1 MRLCRFLDLSSPNS
15 RRARYGVLE
24 GEQIIPIREDHPFGP
39 LTRQESEAV
48 PVERARLLAPCE
60 PSKIVALGRN
70 YRAHAEELGHHV
82 PAEPLI
88 FLKPPS
94 AVIGPEETIRL
105 PTLSARVDYEGEL
118 VVVIGRRAYR
128 LRDEDDPLAYV
139 LGYTCGNDVTA
150 RDLQQRD
157 GVFARAKGFD
167 TFAPTGPVIA
177 TDLDPSD
184 LRIETRVSGRVRQ
197 RASTRDLI
205 FPVPYLVRFI
215 SQIMTLLP
223 GDLIFTGT
231 PAGVGPLSDGDVVE
245 VDIEG
250 IGILRN
256 FVRAEST
263 DPDIIDPTHGNI
275 TDGGER

>member
-1 MRLCRFLDLSSPNS
+1 MRICRFLDLFAPNPP
-15 RRARYGVLE
+15 RARYGLLE
-24 GEQIIPIREDHPFGP
+24 GERVIPIAEDHPFGSITP
-39 LTRQESEAV
+39 RESEAR
-48 PVERARLLAPCE
+48 PLSHTRLLAPCE

-70 YRAHAEELGHHV
+70 YRDHAAELGHGV

-105 PTLSARVDYEGEL
+105 PRMSMRVDYEGEL
-118 VVVIGRRAYR
+118 VVVIGRRASR
-128 LRDEDDPLAYV
+128 LGEGEDPLAYV

-157 GVFARAKGFD
+157 GQFTRAKGFD
-167 TFAPTGPVIA
+167 TFAPIGPVIA

-184 LRIETRVSGRVRQ
+184 LRIETRVNGRVRQ

-205 FPVPYLVRFI
+205 FPVPVLVRFI
-215 SQIMTLLP
+215 SHVMTLLP

-231 PAGVGPLSDGDVVE
+231 PAGVGPLADGDLIEVE
-245 VDIEG
+245 IEG
-250 IGILRN
+250 IGTLRN
-256 FVRAEST
+256 RVRAE
-263 DPDIIDPTHGNI
+263 
-275 TDGGER
+275 

>member
-1 MRLCRFLDLSSPNS
+1 MRICRFLDLSSPHP

-24 GEQIIPIREDHPFGP
+24 GDHVIPLREDHPFGP
-39 LTRQESEAV
+39 ITRQESDIL
-48 PVERARLLAPCE
+48 PIERAQLLAPCE
-60 PSKIVALGRN
+60 PSKIVAIGRN
-70 YRAHAEELGHHV
+70 YRDHAEELGHEV

-105 PTLSARVDYEGEL
+105 PALSARVDYEGEL
-118 VVVIGRRAYR
+118 VVVIGRRAHR
-128 LRDEDDPLAYV
+128 LGEEDDPLAYI

-167 TFAPTGPVIA
+167 TFAPIGPVIA

-184 LRIETRVSGRVRQ
+184 LRIETRVNGRVRQ
-197 RASTRDLI
+197 RASTCDLI
-205 FPVPYLVRFI
+205 FPVPQLVRFI

-250 IGILRN
+250 IGTLRN
-256 FVRAEST
+256 YVRAE
-263 DPDIIDPTHGNI
+263 
-275 TDGGER
+275 